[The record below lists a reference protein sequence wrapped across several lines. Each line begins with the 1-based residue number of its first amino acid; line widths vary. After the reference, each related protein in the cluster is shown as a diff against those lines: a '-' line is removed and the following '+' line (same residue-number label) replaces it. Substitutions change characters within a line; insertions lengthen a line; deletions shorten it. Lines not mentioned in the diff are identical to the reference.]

1 MTRAE
6 LKEHCEK
13 TCAQYEK
20 FYINSY
26 LGNKRYEEHK
36 LVLELLEEIETL
48 EKNKRIE
55 YGTDGNPYI
64 MSISN
69 GSELPPMGGFHS

>member
-13 TCAQYEK
+13 TCAVYEK
-20 FYINSY
+20 HYINSY

-36 LVLELLEEIETL
+36 LVLELLKEIEKL
-48 EKNKRIE
+48 EDCNDQVRINE
-55 YGTDGNPYI
+55 HYI
-64 MSISN
+64 
-69 GSELPPMGGFHS
+69 

>member
-13 TCAQYEK
+13 TCAVYEQH
-20 FYINSY
+20 YINSY

-36 LVLELLEEIETL
+36 LVLELLKEIEKL
-48 EKNKRIE
+48 EENKKDE
-55 YGTDGNPYI
+55 
-64 MSISN
+64 
-69 GSELPPMGGFHS
+69 